1 MSDRFVSEF
10 SDDELREYVCEH
22 VRYEISMFARS
33 VGAIACTSGESWP
46 ENVCVEVFT
55 IHLRN
60 LLDFFYP
67 PRRQRPTD
75 VFATHFFS
83 NSKQWNPPP
92 KTELLRSSHIRVHK
106 EVAHLTTGR
115 KSTRT
120 EKLWDVAAIC
130 ADLLPVIFYLH
141 LKQASSAKASR
152 LTLEGCSASKAN
164 ARGIVPAKP
173 LVYLGILS
181 AWQR

>member
-1 MSDRFVSEF
+1 MSDRPVSEF
-10 SDDELREYVCEH
+10 SEDDLREYVCEH
-22 VRYEISMFARS
+22 VRYEISMFARC
-33 VGAIACTSGESWP
+33 VGAIAGTSGESWP

-67 PRRQRPTD
+67 PKRPYPTD
-75 VFATHFFS
+75 VFAKHFFS
-83 NSKQWNPPP
+83 SSEQWNPPP
-92 KTELLRSSHIRVHK
+92 KTELLRRSHVRAHK

-130 ADLLPVIFYLH
+130 ADLLPVIH
-141 LKQASSAKASR
+141 LFAHEADIVC
-152 LTLEGCSASKAN
+152 EGFEADVKRMLGSKA
-164 ARGIVPAKP
+164 
-173 LVYLGILS
+173 
-181 AWQR
+181 